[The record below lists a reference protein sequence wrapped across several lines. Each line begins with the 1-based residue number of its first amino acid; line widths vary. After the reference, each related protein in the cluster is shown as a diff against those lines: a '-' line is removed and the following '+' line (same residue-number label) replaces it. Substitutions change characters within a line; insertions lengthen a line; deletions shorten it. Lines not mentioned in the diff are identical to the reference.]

1 MTPVMANA
9 FQYSDAE
16 IDDLKHLIG
25 MVNRGE
31 VRPDSF
37 VPDVYADMQ
46 RVSGAFNVPLT
57 PPASSLA
64 PLLEDTSSVPV
75 PMFDGM
81 TNEELENMQAQT
93 AMAEASDPASA
104 PASAVVMPTPVV
116 TPVAA
121 PQQQARVTTRRRD
134 SAASAGKTLPDFAS
148 ELDAQ
153 IAQAERDLISADRDL
168 LEYDARTEQFP
179 GESKDLGLMRALS
192 NQLREEGGRDYSN
205 IAAQLAMV
213 QDANFAPVFD
223 RAVNR
228 RVNAAR
234 KFFGR
239 AGTIQR
245 AAQGERAAFRQS
257 RARSRKRSEERLKAI
272 RQKLDRLRAAKFKIQ
287 RDIFSGNTAAAK
299 DRRAAMAGSRAADKP
314 GRPID
319 SLLSKVT
326 ADIRNLEDRRAQ
338 LTDPKTAIKDEVFS
352 KLARELGRDTGFRNK
367 EEALA
372 AIDTQLQGLKRDR
385 TVYQNMI
392 RGGVF
397 YTPRTVA
404 SPNQMRRTASNN
416 TASEGDAAGR
426 LYK

>member
-1 MTPVMANA
+1 
-9 FQYSDAE
+9 
-16 IDDLKHLIG
+16 
-25 MVNRGE
+25 
-31 VRPDSF
+31 
-37 VPDVYADMQ
+37 
-46 RVSGAFNVPLT
+46 
-57 PPASSLA
+57 
-64 PLLEDTSSVPV
+64 
-75 PMFDGM
+75 
-81 TNEELENMQAQT
+81 
-93 AMAEASDPASA
+93 
-104 PASAVVMPTPVV
+104 
-116 TPVAA
+116 
-121 PQQQARVTTRRRD
+121 
-134 SAASAGKTLPDFAS
+134 
-148 ELDAQ
+148 
-153 IAQAERDLISADRDL
+153 
-168 LEYDARTEQFP
+168 
-179 GESKDLGLMRALS
+179 MRALS

-272 RQKLDRLRAAKFKIQ
+272 RQKLDRLREAKFKIQ

-299 DRRAAMAGSRAADKP
+299 ASRAAMAGSRAADKP

-326 ADIRNLEDRRAQ
+326 ADIRNLENRREA
-338 LTDPKTAIKDEVFS
+338 LTDPKAAIKDEVFS
-352 KLARELGRDTGFRNK
+352 QLARELGRSTGFRNK
-367 EEALA
+367 QEAIA
-372 AIDTQLQGLKRDR
+372 EIDTLLQRLKQDR
-385 TVYQNMI
+385 NVYQSMI

-404 SPNQMRRTASNN
+404 RPGQMQRTTSNN
-416 TASEGDAAGR
+416 AAPEGDAASR
-426 LYK
+426 LY

>member
-1 MTPVMANA
+1 MANA

-16 IDDLKHLIG
+16 IDDLKNLIG

-31 VRPDSF
+31 VQPDSF
-37 VPDVYADMQ
+37 VPEVYADMQ
-46 RVSGAFNVPLT
+46 RVSGTFNVPLT
-57 PPASSLA
+57 PPAFLSEGSG
-64 PLLEDTSSVPV
+64 VPVDRGVV

-81 TNEELENMQAQT
+81 TNEELENMQAQV
-93 AMAEASDPASA
+93 AMAEASNPA
-104 PASAVVMPTPVV
+104 PVIEMPTPVV

-153 IAQAERDLISADRDL
+153 IAQAERDLVSADREL
-168 LEYDARTEQFP
+168 LEYDASSEQFP

-272 RQKLDRLRAAKFKIQ
+272 RQKLDRLREAKFKIQ
-287 RDIFSGNTAAAK
+287 RDVFSGNTAAAK
-299 DRRAAMAGSRAADKP
+299 ERRAAMAGSRAADKP

-319 SLLSKVT
+319 SLLSKTT
-326 ADIRNLEDRRAQ
+326 ADIRNLEASRAQ
-338 LTDPKTAIKDEVFS
+338 LTDPKAAIKDEVFS
-352 KLARELGRDTGFRNK
+352 QLAKELGRDTGFRNK
-367 EEALA
+367 QEAIA
-372 AIDTQLQGLKRDR
+372 AIDTQLLGLKRDR
-385 TVYQNMI
+385 KVYQDMI

-404 SPNQMRRTASNN
+404 SPNQMRRTTSNN
-416 TASEGDAAGR
+416 AAPEGDAAGR